1 MKKTESVYKSE
12 EAKKKIQSYYREI
25 LKQWPV
31 KNESYSIRANNIE
44 THIIESGSRDDPPL
58 LLFHGTSSNSASW
71 MGDVALWS
79 QHFRVL
85 AVDLPGEPG
94 LSEDRRLSV
103 SDASYADWILGIY
116 SELSISEASMVG
128 MSLGSYA
135 ALKFATRQPGKVSKL
150 VLLTTGGI
158 VPPRVGFLFKALFL
172 TMLGKWGIKRLNQ
185 MIYHETEVPSEVLEF
200 GMTVMQNFI
209 PNTKEPLS
217 LFSDEEILN
226 LNLPV
231 LFFGG
236 TKDALIDS
244 EKTGKRLKTL
254 LPHAEVSILADTG
267 HAILG
272 KSEEILRFLVK

>member
-1 MKKTESVYKSE
+1 MKKTDSVFKSE
-12 EAKKKIQSYYREI
+12 EGKQKIHSCYREI
-25 LKQWPV
+25 LKRWPV
-31 KNESYSIRANNIE
+31 ENRSYSIRADGIG
-44 THIIESGSRDDPPL
+44 THIIESGLKDDPPL

-116 SELSISEASMVG
+116 HELSIRKASIVG

-135 ALKFATRQPGKVSKL
+135 ALKFATREPEKASKL

-158 VPPRVGFLFKALFL
+158 VPPKAGFLFKALLFM
-172 TMLGKWGIKRLNQ
+172 MLGKWGVKQLNRR
-185 MIYHETEVPSEVLEF
+185 IYHKTEVPAEVYEF
-200 GMTVMQNFI
+200 AAIVMRNFS
-209 PNTKEPLS
+209 PNTTEPLR
-217 LFSDEEILN
+217 LFRDEEILK
-226 LNLPV
+226 LTMPV

-244 EKTGKRLKTL
+244 EKTGRRLETL
-254 LPHAEVSILADTG
+254 LPHAEVNILADTG

-272 KSEEILRFLVK
+272 KSEEILRFLTR